1 MVFSRKI
8 AHIIIVFTVIA
19 IGIFGFKTLDDGD
32 DFELAKSFDIFHN
45 IVREI
50 RMFYVDDIDASK
62 LINQASEEF
71 LMKLDP
77 YTVYYPESQMEE
89 FEFMTTGAYGGIGA
103 GITEYKDRLL
113 ITDIKQGSPS
123 DLAGIKV
130 GDIIKSVN
138 RIAVIES
145 NASEVKELIKGEPGS
160 SVLLKI
166 KRYGS
171 EDLIEI
177 SVKRE
182 KIQLDNIPFAFIIN
196 NKYAYV
202 QLNQFN
208 QNAGSNLN
216 RKLHELKT
224 ISDFQG
230 IILDLRGNPGGLLME
245 AVHVAG
251 LFLPKNSSIVFTK
264 GRISEANYNYKTT
277 SEPTFPDIP
286 VVVLINRYSA
296 SASEIVAGALQDYDR
311 AVIIGQRSY
320 GKGLVQLTRK
330 MNYNTRIKLTTAK
343 YYIPSG
349 RCIQAIDYT
358 HRNPD
363 GSVGQIPDSLISLF
377 KTKNGREVYDGGG
390 INPDIIIK
398 IDSLSTFT
406 KDLIKNMIIFDF
418 SNQYAYNHPS
428 IDTPDKFI
436 INDAIIGDFKDY
448 LEEKNF
454 KFISETEIKIDNLLE
469 SAINEKYN
477 PSIIS
482 QIQTLQ
488 TDLVIDPLS
497 AVDTYKN
504 ELIPILWTEIMKRY
518 YPQKEIVIGQRL
530 FDIELDAGIHL
541 LENVQEYKNVLSGIR
556 E

>member
-1 MVFSRKI
+1 MVFSKKI
-8 AHIIIVFTVIA
+8 TLSIIVF
-19 IGIFGFKTLDDGD
+19 IGISIGFAGFRTFDDGD

-62 LINQASEEF
+62 LIHQASEEF

-103 GITEYKDRLL
+103 GITEYRDRLL
-113 ITDIKQGSPS
+113 VTDIKEKSPA

-130 GDIIKSVN
+130 GDIIRSVN

-166 KRYGS
+166 ERYGQES
-171 EDLIEI
+171 LIEI
-177 SVKRE
+177 TVKRE
-182 KIQLDNIPFAFIIN
+182 KIQLENIPLAYIIN
-196 NKYAYV
+196 NTYAYV

-216 RKLHELKT
+216 RKLQELKS
-224 ISDFQG
+224 ISDFKG

-251 LFLPKNSSIVFTK
+251 LFLPKNSSIVSTK

-311 AVIIGQRSY
+311 AVILGQRSY
-320 GKGLVQLTRK
+320 GKDLVQLTRK

-349 RCIQAIDYT
+349 RCIQAIDYS

-363 GSVGQIPDSLISLF
+363 GSVGHIPDSLISLF
-377 KTKNGREVYDGGG
+377 KTKKGRNVYDGGG

-418 SNQYAYNHPS
+418 SNQFAYKHS
-428 IDTPDKFI
+428 AIETPEKFI
-436 INDAIIGDFKDY
+436 INDLIIADFKNY
-448 LEEKNF
+448 IEERDF
-454 KFISETEIKIDNLLE
+454 DFLSETEKKIDNLLE
-469 SAINEKYN
+469 TAINEKYN
-477 PSIIS
+477 PTIIS
-482 QIQTLQ
+482 RIQSLQ
-488 TDLVIDPLS
+488 SELKIDPGK

-518 YPQKEIVIGQRL
+518 YHQNEIIIGFKPYDLELGSALQIL
-530 FDIELDAGIHL
+530 EDSQNYQDI
-541 LENVQEYKNVLSGIR
+541 LSGIR